1 MSIRLQMALLLIAL
15 STVFLGTTWM
25 MHAFV
30 MAPAFTKLEQESAHT
45 DAERCVEAI
54 RNDIEN
60 LSHLAN
66 DWGAWDDTWR
76 YVQGQNPSFVET
88 NLMDETFT
96 NTSTEFLCVLDRN
109 NDVVWAD
116 CFDPVT
122 SVHHDETELLA
133 LVTSPDNGLCRF
145 ENNDASVS
153 GVVLTEL
160 GPMLIA
166 SRPVI
171 PTNRDGEI
179 MGTLIVG
186 RFLNEARQQSLSERT
201 HLPLQ
206 IWPITSPEIPAQIRM
221 RMNELL
227 RDRSVKSTHLW
238 TEPETIQAVS
248 TMADISGD
256 PAIVLNI
263 TLARDISVRG
273 QAAATT
279 AMLCSVTGAL
289 LMILGTGF
297 VLRRRVVKPLQ
308 TMASHATRVGK
319 EDDLGARLNSERA
332 DEIGVLAR
340 SFDRMVAHLA
350 EARRKTEES
359 AHRAG
364 MAEIASEVLHNVGNA
379 VNTANCCAEVIADR
393 LNNSRLNGLEKAAAL
408 LSEQAPNAA
417 QFFSE
422 DPRGPKLIS
431 YLMTLSGTL
440 RKEQDENFNELQRL
454 QETIRHI
461 REAIASQQSHA
472 RKSDFRQQV
481 DLRGLLN
488 ETLLVN
494 EALQKHCGIKVTV
507 NMPELPLLELNR
519 SRVAQVL
526 VNLEKN
532 ALLSMQSVPGRDHE
546 LTVEV
551 AIVGQDTLGI
561 EVRDTG
567 TGFTPEIH
575 ERLFGQGFTTR
586 KEGSGLG
593 LHYCVNVIREMGGD
607 ITAHSEGPGTGATFR
622 ITIPRVIEATLQSFT
637 ASAEN
642 SASEAV
648 HEIASS
654 FVKSSSLHKE
664 PVISG
669 RFQEQS
675 A

>member
-25 MHAFV
+25 MHAMV
-30 MAPAFTKLEQESAHT
+30 MAPAFTKLEQDAAHT

-60 LSHLAN
+60 LSNLAN

-76 YVQGQNPSFVET
+76 YVQGQNPSFVDT

-96 NTSTEFLCVLDRN
+96 NTATEFLCILNRN
-109 NDVVWAD
+109 MNVVWAD
-116 CFDPVT
+116 CFDPVK
-122 SVHHDETELLA
+122 SVHHDTTELLA
-133 LVTSPDNGLCRF
+133 IVKSPESGLSRF
-145 ENNDASVS
+145 ENNNASRS
-153 GVVLTEL
+153 GIVLTEL

-186 RFLNEARQQSLSERT
+186 RFLNETRQQSLSERT

-206 IWPITSPEIPAQIRM
+206 IWPVTSPSIPEQIRM
-221 RMNELL
+221 RMDELL
-227 RDRSVKSTHLW
+227 RDTSTKSPHLW
-238 TEPETIQAVS
+238 TEPETIKAV
-248 TMADISGD
+248 TMMTDIYD
-256 PAIVLNI
+256 RPAVVLNI

-273 QAAATT
+273 QSAATT
-279 AMLCSVTGAL
+279 AMLCSLTGAL

-297 VLRRRVVKPLQ
+297 VLRRRVVEPLQ
-308 TMASHATRVGK
+308 TMASHAARVGM
-319 EDDLGARLNSERA
+319 EDDLSARLDSDRT
-332 DEIGVLAR
+332 DEIGILAR
-340 SFDRMVAHLA
+340 SFDHMVAHLA
-350 EARRKTEES
+350 EARRKTEAT

-379 VNTANCCAEVIADR
+379 VSTANCCAEVIADR
-393 LNNSRLNGLEKAAAL
+393 LTHSRLPGLGKATSL
-408 LSEQAPNAA
+408 LSEQAGNAA
-417 QFFSE
+417 HFFDE
-422 DPRGPKLIS
+422 DPRGQKLIG
-431 YLMTLSGTL
+431 YLVSLTNTLQ
-440 RKEQDENFNELQRL
+440 KEQEENLIELHRL

-461 REAIASQQSHA
+461 RDTIASQQSHA

-481 DLRGLLN
+481 DLRALLN

-494 EALQKHCGIKVTV
+494 EALQKQCGVKATIH
-507 NMPELPLLELNR
+507 MPELPPVELNR
-519 SRVAQVL
+519 SRIAQVL

-532 ALLSMQSVPGRDHE
+532 AMLSMQSVPGKNHE
-546 LTVEV
+546 LTVN
-551 AIVGQDTLGI
+551 VGILNSDTLQI

-575 ERLFGQGFTTR
+575 ERLFCQGFTTR

-607 ITAHSEGPGTGATFR
+607 ITAHSDGPGTGATFQV
-622 ITIPRVIEATLQSFT
+622 TIPRAIPATMRSSPVSPMKPALKLVDETSFST
-637 ASAEN
+637 
-642 SASEAV
+642 
-648 HEIASS
+648 
-654 FVKSSSLHKE
+654 FKSRSKDIE
-664 PVISG
+664 PVFAG
-669 RFQEQS
+669 EFQEQH

>member
-25 MHAFV
+25 MHALV
-30 MAPAFTKLEQESAHT
+30 MAPAFTKLEQDAAHT

-60 LSHLAN
+60 LSNLAN

-116 CFDPVT
+116 CFDPVA

-133 LVTSPDNGLCRF
+133 LVKSPQNGLCRF

-153 GVVLTEL
+153 GIVLTEL

-171 PTNRDGEI
+171 PTNREGEI

-186 RFLNEARQQSLSERT
+186 RFLNDARQRSLSERT

-206 IWPITSPEIPAQIRM
+206 IWPVTSPDIPAQIRM
-221 RMNELL
+221 RMDELL
-227 RDRSVKSTHLW
+227 RDKSMKSPHLW
-238 TEPETIQAVS
+238 TEPETIKAVRM
-248 TMADISGD
+248 MADISGD

-263 TLARDISVRG
+263 TVARDISVRG

-279 AMLCSVTGAL
+279 AMLCSLTGAL
-289 LMILGTGF
+289 LMMLGTGF
-297 VLRRRVVKPLQ
+297 VLRRRVVEPLQ
-308 TMASHATRVGK
+308 TMATHATRVGI
-319 EDDLGARLNSERA
+319 EDDLGARLNSERT
-332 DEIGVLAR
+332 DEIGILAR
-340 SFDRMVAHLA
+340 SFDHMVAHLA

-379 VNTANCCAEVIADR
+379 VNTANCCAEVISDR
-393 LNNSRLNGLEKAAAL
+393 LNHSRLSGLEKAASL

-431 YLMTLSGTL
+431 YLVTLTAAL
-440 RKEQDENFNELQRL
+440 QKEQVENLSELQRL

-461 REAIASQQSHA
+461 RDAIASQQSHA
-472 RKSDFRQQV
+472 RKSDFRQRV
-481 DLRGLLN
+481 DLRALLN

-494 EALQKHCGIKVTV
+494 EALQKQCGITVTID
-507 NMPELPLLELNR
+507 MPDLPLLELNR

-532 ALLSMQSVPGRDHE
+532 AILSMQSVPRKGHE
-546 LTVEV
+546 LTLNV
-551 AIVGQDTLGI
+551 AILKSDVLQI
-561 EVRDTG
+561 EIRDTG

-607 ITAHSEGPGTGATFR
+607 ITAYSDGPGTGARFT
-622 ITIPRVIEATLQSFT
+622 ITIPRAVPETKKRSATDTETPASEVVDET
-637 ASAEN
+637 AS
-642 SASEAV
+642 
-648 HEIASS
+648 
-654 FVKSSSLHKE
+654 SSSTSSSSHNE

-669 RFQEQS
+669 RFQEQY

>member
-25 MHAFV
+25 MHAMV
-30 MAPAFTKLEQESAHT
+30 LAPAFTKLEQDAART

-96 NTSTEFLCVLDRN
+96 NTSTEFLCILDRN
-109 NDVVWAD
+109 KQVLWAD
-116 CFDPVT
+116 CFDPAT

-133 LVTSPDNGLCRF
+133 IVKSPQSGLCRF
-145 ENNDASVS
+145 KHNNDFVS
-153 GVVLTEL
+153 GLVLTEL

-171 PTNRDGEI
+171 PTNREGEI
-179 MGTLIVG
+179 MGTLILG
-186 RFLNEARQQSLSERT
+186 RFLNEARQQSLSDRT

-206 IWPITSPEIPAQIRM
+206 IWPVTSAKIPEQIRM
-221 RMNELL
+221 RMNDLL
-227 RDRSVKSTHLW
+227 RDTPMKSPHLW
-238 TEPETIQAVS
+238 TEPDTIKAV
-248 TMADISGD
+248 TMLTDIHNR
-256 PAIVLNI
+256 PAVVLNI
-263 TLARDISVRG
+263 TLARAISARG
-273 QAAATT
+273 QSAATT
-279 AMLCSVTGAL
+279 AMLCSLTGAL
-289 LMILGTGF
+289 LMIAGTGF
-297 VLRRRVVKPLQ
+297 VLRRRVVAPLQ
-308 TMASHATRVGK
+308 TMASHATRVGV
-319 EDDLGARLNSERA
+319 EDNLAARINSDRT
-332 DEIGVLAR
+332 DEIGILAR
-340 SFDRMVAHLA
+340 SFDHMVAHLA
-350 EARRKTEES
+350 EARKKTEES

-379 VNTANCCAEVIADR
+379 VNTANCCTEVIAER
-393 LNNSRLNGLEKAAAL
+393 LTHSRLSGLQKATSL
-408 LSEQAPNAA
+408 LSEQASNAA
-417 QFFSE
+417 HFFSD

-431 YLMTLSGTL
+431 YLVNLTSVLQ
-440 RKEQDENFNELQRL
+440 KEQAENLGELQRL

-461 REAIASQQSHA
+461 RDAIASQQSYA
-472 RKSDFRQQV
+472 RKSDFRQLV

-494 EALQKHCGIKVTV
+494 EALQKQCGLQVTI

-546 LTVEV
+546 LTLNV
-551 AIVGQDTLGI
+551 ALVDGSTLQI

-567 TGFTPEIH
+567 TGFTPEIK
-575 ERLFGQGFTTR
+575 ERLFRQGFTTR
-586 KEGSGLG
+586 TEGSGLG

-607 ITAHSEGPGTGATFR
+607 ITAYSDGPGTGATFQ
-622 ITIPRVIEATLQSFT
+622 ITIPRAVPEITPNSAAITEQPASELVNET
-637 ASAEN
+637 ASLF
-642 SASEAV
+642 S
-648 HEIASS
+648 
-654 FVKSSSLHKE
+654 KSVSLHKE
-664 PVISG
+664 PVVPG
-669 RFQEQS
+669 RFQEQC

>member
-15 STVFLGTTWM
+15 SMVFLGTTWM
-25 MHAFV
+25 MHV
-30 MAPAFTKLEQESAHT
+30 LVTAPAFAKLEQ
-45 DAERCVEAI
+45 DAALKDAGRCVEAI

-60 LSHLAN
+60 LSNLAN
-66 DWGAWDDTWR
+66 DWGAWDDTWN
-76 YVQGQNPSFVET
+76 YVQGLNPSFVDT

-96 NTSTEFLCVLDRN
+96 NTSTEFLCILDRN

-122 SVHHDETELLA
+122 AVHHDESELLA
-133 LVTSPDNGLCRF
+133 LVKSAKSGLCQF
-145 ENNDASVS
+145 ENNDASAS
-153 GVVLTEL
+153 GIVLTEL

-171 PTNRDGEI
+171 PTNRGGRI

-186 RFLNEARQQSLSERT
+186 RFLNEARQLSLSERT

-206 IWPITSPEIPAQIRM
+206 IWPVTSPAIPVQIRM
-221 RMNELL
+221 RMDALL
-227 RDRSVKSTHLW
+227 RNASKKSPHLW
-238 TEPETIQAVS
+238 TEPETIKAV
-248 TMADISGD
+248 TIMNDINDS
-256 PAIVLNI
+256 PAIVLSI
-263 TLARDISVRG
+263 TLARDISVRS

-279 AMLCSVTGAL
+279 AMQCSLAGAS
-289 LMILGTGF
+289 LMILGTGL
-297 VLRRRVVKPLQ
+297 VLRRRVVEPLQ
-308 TMASHATRVGK
+308 TMATHATRVGIT
-319 EDDLGARLNSERA
+319 DDLGARLNLDRS
-332 DEIGVLAR
+332 DEIGILAR
-340 SFDRMVAHLA
+340 SFDHMVSHLA

-393 LNNSRLNGLEKAAAL
+393 LNNSRLSGLEKAASL
-408 LSEQAPNAA
+408 LSEQSANVA

-431 YLMTLSGTL
+431 YLVTLCGTL
-440 RKEQDENFNELQRL
+440 QKEQVDNLSELQRL

-461 REAIASQQSHA
+461 RDAIASQQSHA
-472 RKSDFRQQV
+472 RKSDFRQRV
-481 DLRGLLN
+481 DLRALMN

-494 EALQKHCGIKVTV
+494 EALQKQCGITVTI

-532 ALLSMQSVPGRDHE
+532 ALLSMQSVPGKKHE
-546 LTVEV
+546 LTVNV
-551 AIVGQDTLGI
+551 AILKADMLQI
-561 EVRDTG
+561 EIRDTG
-567 TGFTPEIH
+567 TGFTPEIQ

-586 KEGSGLG
+586 EEGSGLG

-607 ITAHSEGPGTGATFR
+607 ITAYSDGLGTGARFR
-622 ITIPRVIEATLQSFT
+622 ITIPRAFPETMNRPAAKTET
-637 ASAEN
+637 
-642 SASEAV
+642 SASEV
-648 HEIASS
+648 VDETASS
-654 FVKSSSLHKE
+654 FSTPSSSHNQ

-669 RFQEQS
+669 RFQEQY

>member
-25 MHAFV
+25 MHALV
-30 MAPAFTKLEQESAHT
+30 MAPAFTKLEQDAAHT

-60 LSHLAN
+60 LSNLAN

-116 CFDPVT
+116 CFDPVA

-133 LVTSPDNGLCRF
+133 LVKSPQNGLCRF

-153 GVVLTEL
+153 GIVLTEL

-171 PTNRDGEI
+171 PTNREGEI

-186 RFLNEARQQSLSERT
+186 RFLNEARQRSLSERT

-206 IWPITSPEIPAQIRM
+206 IWPATSPDIPAQIRM

-227 RDRSVKSTHLW
+227 RDKSMKSPHLW
-238 TEPETIQAVS
+238 TEPETIKAVRM
-248 TMADISGD
+248 MADISGD

-263 TLARDISVRG
+263 TVARDISVRG

-279 AMLCSVTGAL
+279 AMLCSLTGAL
-289 LMILGTGF
+289 LMMLGTGF
-297 VLRRRVVKPLQ
+297 VLRRRVVEPLQ
-308 TMASHATRVGK
+308 TMATHATRVGI
-319 EDDLGARLNSERA
+319 EDDLGARLNSERT
-332 DEIGVLAR
+332 DEIGILAR
-340 SFDRMVAHLA
+340 SFDHMVAHLA

-379 VNTANCCAEVIADR
+379 VNTANCCAEVISDR
-393 LNNSRLNGLEKAAAL
+393 LNHSRLSGLEKTASL

-431 YLMTLSGTL
+431 YLVTLTAAL
-440 RKEQDENFNELQRL
+440 QKEQVENLSELQRL

-461 REAIASQQSHA
+461 RDAIASQQSHA
-472 RKSDFRQQV
+472 RKSDFRQRV
-481 DLRGLLN
+481 DLRALLN

-494 EALQKHCGIKVTV
+494 EALQKQCGITVTIK
-507 NMPELPLLELNR
+507 MPDLPLLELNR

-532 ALLSMQSVPGRDHE
+532 ALLSMQSVPRKDHE
-546 LTVEV
+546 LTLNV
-551 AIVGQDTLGI
+551 AILKPDMLQI
-561 EVRDTG
+561 EIRDTG

-607 ITAHSEGPGTGATFR
+607 ITAYSDGPETGASFT
-622 ITIPRVIEATLQSFT
+622 ITIPRAVPETKKRSATDTETPASEVVDET
-637 ASAEN
+637 AS
-642 SASEAV
+642 
-648 HEIASS
+648 
-654 FVKSSSLHKE
+654 SSSTFSSSHNE

-669 RFQEQS
+669 RFQEQY